1 MLLGLEGNDFL
12 SFISPKTNCVHP
24 LWVGAGRGVHLQPRE
39 SGGWWGGGE
48 VGWNK
53 CYTGD
58 GDCVFPMVHYP
69 FTHGPH
75 PKPRE
80 PAPPPAALTRKD
92 GVRLSFSPQR
102 RGVLTELIQM
112 KKFNTI
118 DGLPPSK

>member
-1 MLLGLEGNDFL
+1 MLLELEEKTEEAAAFL
-12 SFISPKTNCVHP
+12 AFSPKTNCFYP
-24 LWVGAGRGVHLQPRE
+24 LRVGEGKGTSAAQRV
-39 SGGWWGGGE
+39 GGDE

-69 FTHGPH
+69 FTHSPH
-75 PKPRE
+75 PNPRE
-80 PAPPPAALTRKD
+80 PAPPAALTRKD
-92 GVRLSFSPQR
+92 GVRLSFSPQG

-118 DGLPPSK
+118 DGLPPPK